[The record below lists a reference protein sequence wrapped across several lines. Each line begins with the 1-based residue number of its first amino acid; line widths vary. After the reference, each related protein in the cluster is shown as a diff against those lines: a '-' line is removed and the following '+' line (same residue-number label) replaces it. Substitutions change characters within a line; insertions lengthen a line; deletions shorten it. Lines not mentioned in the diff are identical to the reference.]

1 MNRKLSISYYTA
13 KEMLME
19 LLTNN
24 KLLEDEEIRVM
35 LKDMALQDN
44 KKEDKCSSINTPIII
59 DTQCRLFFPTY
70 SDKEVKMSYL
80 PKTVYIFFLLH
91 HTGVEFRNL
100 DHYLKELYQIYQI
113 VSEEKNIEARK
124 IKRSLENL
132 VSPGNNRI
140 YEICSVVRRTLS
152 EVLPTELVTQYAI
165 TWKWGGLHK
174 IKAER
179 SYLEI
184 KHKKLKQILSE

>member
-1 MNRKLSISYYTA
+1 MDQKLTISYYTA

-19 LLTNN
+19 LLANN
-24 KLLEDEEIRVM
+24 KLLEDEEIKVM
-35 LKDMALQDN
+35 LKDMALQKN
-44 KKEDKCSSINTPIII
+44 EEDRNSSMNTPIII
-59 DTQCRLFFPTY
+59 DTECRLFFPMY

-91 HTGVEFRNL
+91 HTGVEFKNL

-132 VSPGNNRI
+132 VSPGSNRI

-152 EVLPTELVTQYAI
+152 EILPRELVTQYAI
-165 TWKWGGLHK
+165 TGKWGGVHK

-184 KHKKLKQILSE
+184 RHKKLKQILSE

>member
-1 MNRKLSISYYTA
+1 MDRKLTISYYTA

-19 LLTNN
+19 LLANN
-24 KLLEDEEIRVM
+24 KLLEDEEIKVM
-35 LKDMALQDN
+35 LKDMALQKN
-44 KKEDKCSSINTPIII
+44 EEDRNSFMNTPIII
-59 DTQCRLFFPTY
+59 DTECRLFFPMY

-91 HTGVEFRNL
+91 HTGVEFKNL

-132 VSPGNNRI
+132 VSPGSNRI

-152 EVLPTELVTQYAI
+152 EILPRELVTQYAI
-165 TWKWGGLHK
+165 TGKWGGVHK
-174 IKAER
+174 IKAEH

-184 KHKKLKQILSE
+184 RHKKLKQILSE

>member
-1 MNRKLSISYYTA
+1 MDRKLTISYYTA

-19 LLTNN
+19 LLANN
-24 KLLEDEEIRVM
+24 KLLEDEEIKVM
-35 LKDMALQDN
+35 LKDMALQKN
-44 KKEDKCSSINTPIII
+44 EEDRNSSMNTPIII
-59 DTQCRLFFPTY
+59 DTECRLFFPMY

-91 HTGVEFRNL
+91 HTGVEFKNL
-100 DHYLKELYQIYQI
+100 DHNLKELYQIYQI

-132 VSPGNNRI
+132 VSPGSNRI

-152 EVLPTELVTQYAI
+152 EILPRELVTQYAI
-165 TWKWGGLHK
+165 TGKWGGVHK

-184 KHKKLKQILSE
+184 RHKKLKQILSE

>member
-1 MNRKLSISYYTA
+1 MDRKLTISYYTA

-19 LLTNN
+19 LLANN
-24 KLLEDEEIRVM
+24 KLLEDEEIKVM
-35 LKDMALQDN
+35 LKDMALQKN
-44 KKEDKCSSINTPIII
+44 EEDRNSSMNTPIII
-59 DTQCRLFFPTY
+59 DTECHLFFPMY

-91 HTGVEFRNL
+91 HTGVEFKNL

-132 VSPGNNRI
+132 VSPGSNRI

-152 EVLPTELVTQYAI
+152 EILPRELVTQYAI
-165 TWKWGGLHK
+165 TGKWGGVHK

-184 KHKKLKQILSE
+184 RHKKLKQILSE